1 MEQLVNDLK
10 SKGVLRSKNIENALL
25 KIDRAYF
32 IPEDLKTFAYDDTAL
47 PIGYK
52 QTISQPYTVV
62 FMLEHLKVLKG
73 MNILEIGY
81 GSGWQTA
88 LLADLVGS
96 EGAIYSME
104 VIPELCRFGKINIS
118 HFSDLNKRVE
128 FYCKNAV
135 SGLPEVSRS
144 IGGFDRIICAAEVD
158 DVPMSWREQLK
169 ISGIM
174 VYPKKRSLYKE
185 IKLAENKFDIEYYY
199 GFVFVP
205 FVEES

>member
-1 MEQLVNDLK
+1 MEKLVQDLK
-10 SKGVLRSKNIENALL
+10 NKGVLRSKNIEKSLL

-32 IPEDLKTFAYDDTAL
+32 IPEDLKTFAYSDTAL
-47 PIGYK
+47 PIGYG

-62 FMLEHLKVLKG
+62 FMLEHLKADKG
-73 MNILEIGY
+73 MNILEVGY

-88 LLADLVGS
+88 LLADLVGD
-96 EGAIYSME
+96 EGAVYSME

-118 HFSDLNKRVE
+118 HFSNLDKRVE
-128 FYCKNAV
+128 FYCKNATA
-135 SGLPEVSRS
+135 GLPEVAED

-169 ISGIM
+169 IDGVM

-185 IKLAENKFDIEYYY
+185 IKVGEQKFDIEHYP

-205 FVEES
+205 FVK